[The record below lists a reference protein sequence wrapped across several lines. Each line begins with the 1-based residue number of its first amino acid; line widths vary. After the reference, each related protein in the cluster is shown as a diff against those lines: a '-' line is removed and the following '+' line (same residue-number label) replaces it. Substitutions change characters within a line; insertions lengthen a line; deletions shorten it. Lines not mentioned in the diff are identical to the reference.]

1 MDCSMP
7 GLPVPHCLPEFVQVH
22 IHWIRDVI
30 QPSHPP
36 LPSSPFVSV
45 LSCFSCIRL
54 FVILWTVAGQA
65 LLSVGFSRQEYWS
78 GLPCSS
84 PGDLPDQGSNLWR
97 LHCRQILYRWA
108 TREAPLRCLQ
118 KSTSQEGKNVNL
130 MNKLQSV
137 WEMFSSIYQKRCHWS
152 KSLGILMKQGHSGL
166 GHTCSSLLACT
177 GEAGWQRVGK
187 EMSSCLDGPFC
198 LWGWSLSW
206 VRAMAAATSV
216 PL

>member
-118 KSTSQEGKNVNL
+118 KSTSQESKNVNL